1 MEEEEGGGERKK
13 EMEGE
18 GKWEGEASKS
28 KSKESEWERKWIIPG
43 LHRNKVIWAVRCVCN
58 QEAHRTHRASILT
71 SLLDAR

>member
-1 MEEEEGGGERKK
+1 MEEEEGGGERNK

-28 KSKESEWERKWIIPG
+28 KESEWERKWTIPG